1 MSGWLWS
8 GFSAPMAAGVD
19 GVSFG
24 LAFGDLGVPGQDS
37 VRLRRREG
45 EGDSWGVDPSDLRS
59 QATGA

>member
-1 MSGWLWS
+1 
-8 GFSAPMAAGVD
+8 MAAGVD